1 MSSKTT
7 LITLSG
13 REIKGFNKVANANK
27 GSHQKVTNFIMKEAM
42 KEAALNNDKI
52 NIMRFKAEN
61 LKKVSPATL
70 DAANIYLFG
79 VTNYFIS
86 SRMSSVRY

>member
-1 MSSKTT
+1 MS
-7 LITLSG
+7 LILTTLSG
-13 REIKGFNKVANANK
+13 REIKGFNKIANITK
-27 GSHQKVTNFIMKEAM
+27 GSHQKVINFIIKEAI
-42 KEAALNNDKI
+42 KEAELNNDKI

-79 VTNYFIS
+79 TTDYFS
-86 SRMSSVRY
+86 E